1 MKLSK
6 KRFYYIASPYS
17 SPSATERYERFAA
30 VEEFTARLLAG
41 GYCVYSP
48 IVYNHAMAIEYGLPT
63 DWEFWAKVD
72 MRFLSLCDA
81 CIVLQ
86 YPGWDKS
93 RGVQAE
99 IRYCKR
105 RKIPLIFVGPPPK
118 R

>member
-1 MKLSK
+1 MKLNK
-6 KRFYYIASPYS
+6 NNFYYIASPYS
-17 SPSATERYERFAA
+17 SPSTSERMLRFAD

-63 DWEFWAKVD
+63 DWTFWAKVD
-72 MRFLSLCDA
+72 MKFLAKCDA

-86 YPGWDKS
+86 LAGWEESK
-93 RGVQAE
+93 GVQAE
-99 IRYCKR
+99 IRYCR
-105 RKIPLIFVGPPPK
+105 RKHIPLIFVGPP